1 MPHLQRDLSSDHRA
15 TVILTEGVPVI
26 PWDLF
31 PHIHPGIDQMVE
43 KVGVCLSCEMLSC
56 GKGHFVAF
64 ILPCQSGAPG
74 GWADS
79 SRS

>member
-15 TVILTEGVPVI
+15 TVILIEGVPVI

-43 KVGVCLSCEMLSC
+43 KAGVCVYPVR
-56 GKGHFVAF
+56 H
-64 ILPCQSGAPG
+64 
-74 GWADS
+74 
-79 SRS
+79 